1 VDPGHF
7 GTEPDPALFV
17 RDLQDAKKNQN
28 FLAFYFLKVHLH
40 YFLKIKLSSRCH
52 KTVEIKAR
60 FFLLCLLDDGRRI
73 RIRTNNDGSGSGRSK
88 QHKDPV
94 RNTDAYRANTVHDN
108 IIIACTLL
116 KLY

>member
-1 VDPGHF
+1 MLLASLHILTDKKFRNIIVLGCNNVVDPGHF

-52 KTVEIKAR
+52 KTEVKV
-60 FFLLCLLDDGRRI
+60 FLTI
-73 RIRTNNDGSGSGRSK
+73 F
-88 QHKDPV
+88 
-94 RNTDAYRANTVHDN
+94 A
-108 IIIACTLL
+108 
-116 KLY
+116 